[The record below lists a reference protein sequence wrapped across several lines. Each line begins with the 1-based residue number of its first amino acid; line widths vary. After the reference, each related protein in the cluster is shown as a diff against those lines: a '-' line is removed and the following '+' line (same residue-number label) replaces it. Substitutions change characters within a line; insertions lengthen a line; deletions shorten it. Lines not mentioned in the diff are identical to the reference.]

1 MISPKVQM
9 KMGHAQPRQTISLG
23 IRHNPI
29 AIVKQI
35 GDLPLGLV
43 GESRY
48 WAWDDS
54 SSGLSDSSS
63 TNHWNLEACL
73 LSMID
78 G

>member
-1 MISPKVQM
+1 M

-29 AIVKQI
+29 AVVKQI

-48 WAWDDS
+48 WA
-54 SSGLSDSSS
+54 
-63 TNHWNLEACL
+63 
-73 LSMID
+73 
-78 G
+78 